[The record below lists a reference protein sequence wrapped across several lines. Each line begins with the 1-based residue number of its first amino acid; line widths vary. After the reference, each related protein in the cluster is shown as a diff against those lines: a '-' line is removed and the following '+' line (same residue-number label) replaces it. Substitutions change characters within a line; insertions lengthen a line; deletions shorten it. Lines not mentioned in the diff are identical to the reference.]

1 MRLLVSGGGTGGHVY
16 PALSLVKYVK
26 EVEPDSTFMY
36 VGTQGGLESTI
47 VKNEYLPFAS
57 VDIQGFRRKLTFENV
72 TTIKKFLKSIKDSKR
87 IIKEFQPDVVVGT
100 GGYVCAPVVYAAHKL
115 GIPTLIH
122 EQNSVPGVANKFLS
136 RYVDKVAVCFED
148 AIEYFPKEKVELTG
162 NPRAQEVA
170 GLKPDNYLTDTYQLD
185 SNKKTVLLFGGSRG
199 AKTMMNA
206 VEEAVNELEKKDYQT
221 IVATGNIYFE
231 SISEHID
238 LSSLKMVKIVP
249 YIDNMTQVLA
259 NIDLVV
265 SRAGATSIAEFT
277 GMGLPSILIPSPNVT
292 NDHQTKN
299 AMSLVRV
306 GAAEIL
312 KDSELTGQTLVSSI
326 DAIMKDEERLKNMA
340 VESEK
345 IGYQDA
351 TTHLYQLLKA
361 LQK

>member
-26 EVEPDSTFMY
+26 EIEPDSVFMY
-36 VGTQGGLESTI
+36 VGTQTGLESEI
-47 VKNEYLPFAS
+47 VKNASLPFAS

-87 IIKEFQPDVVVGT
+87 IIKEFKPDVVVGT
-100 GGYVCAPVVYAAHKL
+100 GGYVCAPVVYAGHKL

-122 EQNSVPGVANKFLS
+122 EQNSVPGVANKFLA
-136 RYVDKVAVCFED
+136 RYVDKIAVCFED
-148 AIEYFPKEKVELTG
+148 AMAYFPEDKVVLTG

-170 GLKPDNYLTDTYQLD
+170 GLTPNNYLADAYQLD
-185 SNKKTVLLFGGSRG
+185 TSKQTVLIFGGSRG
-199 AKTMMNA
+199 ALTMMKA
-206 VEEAVNELEKKDYQT
+206 VQESLPELETKEYQT
-221 IVATGNIYFE
+221 IIATGKIYYE
-231 SISEHID
+231 DMMKEID
-238 LSSLKMVKIVP
+238 ATSLKNVKILP
-249 YIDNMTQVLA
+249 YIENMTDVLA
-259 NIDLVV
+259 NTDLVV

-299 AMSLVRV
+299 AMSLVKV
-306 GAAEIL
+306 GAAELL
-312 KDSELTGQTLVSSI
+312 KDVELSGTSLVATI
-326 DAIMKDEERLKNMA
+326 DAIMNDPNKLQQMA
-340 VESEK
+340 IESKK

-351 TTHLYQLLKA
+351 TTHLYELLQG